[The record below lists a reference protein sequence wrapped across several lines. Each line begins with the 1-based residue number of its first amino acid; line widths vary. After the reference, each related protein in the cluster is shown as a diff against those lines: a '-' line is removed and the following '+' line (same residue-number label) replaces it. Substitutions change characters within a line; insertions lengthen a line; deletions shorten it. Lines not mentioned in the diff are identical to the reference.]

1 MFKKT
6 LIKCWNA
13 LKKPLLKTA
22 VALAVLAVLT
32 GIVIGIRM
40 LFSNRES
47 LRFEDASSPVVPNSE
62 LEPVEEE
69 GMFLADESET
79 LKLYV
84 DCGDGNIR
92 IENKLTG
99 YVWSSRPSEEDMAL
113 ESSNTLWKNNLC
125 SPVVFTYATS
135 YEPQARQSMTTK
147 YTNTLS
153 QETNVSV
160 FRLED
165 GVRVFF
171 EFTES
176 NVTFA
181 YEARLD
187 GERLRV
193 DVPAALISDPGEV
206 YKVSK
211 TGVKSLNTKES
222 CIVIDFYVLPWL
234 GAARSD
240 TGTQGFMLI
249 PDGNGALLNYQSDR
263 YASSQYIA
271 HIYGNDIG
279 INNGYDSALISE
291 IEKPQVSYPVF
302 GVAHGSDT
310 MLAIVEK
317 GETQADIIAS
327 KAGTQTGFNTVN
339 ARFTYRTKYK
349 VITNSASGSGYM
361 RFTDFS
367 VQEDKSTLY
376 YFGSGGYVDMAQQY
390 RSYLSETYDL
400 HRIDSS
406 EDQVALQLNIVG
418 GDIETTTFGKRFIAM
433 TTFDEAYEIAEYFMD
448 AGVRSIDMVYSGWG
462 RDGESIKYPK
472 RFPAAGNLGGDRQLR
487 ALAKKLSER
496 GSRLYLT
503 EDRLDLL
510 SHRGVSVSHDTIYNI
525 QNNPLYSGAFANAA
539 YIESGYS
546 ADRDEYLAYGIA
558 GLEEEGLAGMLIT
571 DYSPRAVTSRADMKQ
586 VQRKTLA
593 AMLEDMGSLRVDSSF
608 DWVLMDGVMLTK
620 LQGSS
625 YLNLIDEHVP
635 FYTIAIHGLVDYICG
650 DYMEFYE
657 PEQQLL
663 EAVAKGGNISFT
675 LSMQSTEKLAEADTA
690 DYYSTEFD
698 VWKDDVLCLWNKLE
712 PYLDATRGAFIAGHE
727 TVSPGV
733 SLTEYSNGSVVLVN
747 NTDEPVMIMN
757 ITVPAR
763 DFLLVNGGANYA
775 E

>member
-32 GIVIGIRM
+32 GIVIGVRT
-40 LFSNRES
+40 LFSSRES

-62 LEPVEEE
+62 LEPVKEE
-69 GMFLADESET
+69 GLFLADESDT

-84 DCGDGNIR
+84 DCNDGNIR

-113 ESSNTLWKNNLC
+113 ESSNTLWKNTLC

-147 YTNTLS
+147 
-153 QETNVSV
+153 
-160 FRLED
+160 
-165 GVRVFF
+165 FF

-211 TGVKSLNTKES
+211 AGVKSLNTKES

-349 VITNSASGSGYM
+349 VITNSTSGSGYM

-367 VQEDKSTLY
+367 IQEDKSTLY

-406 EDQVALQLNIVG
+406 ENQVALQLNIVG
-418 GDIETTTFGKRFIAM
+418 GDIETTTFGKR
-433 TTFDEAYEIAEYFMD
+433 
-448 AGVRSIDMVYSGWG
+448 
-462 RDGESIKYPK
+462 
-472 RFPAAGNLGGDRQLR
+472 
-487 ALAKKLSER
+487 
-496 GSRLYLT
+496 
-503 EDRLDLL
+503 
-510 SHRGVSVSHDTIYNI
+510 
-525 QNNPLYSGAFANAA
+525 
-539 YIESGYS
+539 
-546 ADRDEYLAYGIA
+546 
-558 GLEEEGLAGMLIT
+558 
-571 DYSPRAVTSRADMKQ
+571 
-586 VQRKTLA
+586 
-593 AMLEDMGSLRVDSSF
+593 
-608 DWVLMDGVMLTK
+608 
-620 LQGSS
+620 
-625 YLNLIDEHVP
+625 
-635 FYTIAIHGLVDYICG
+635 
-650 DYMEFYE
+650 
-657 PEQQLL
+657 
-663 EAVAKGGNISFT
+663 
-675 LSMQSTEKLAEADTA
+675 
-690 DYYSTEFD
+690 
-698 VWKDDVLCLWNKLE
+698 
-712 PYLDATRGAFIAGHE
+712 
-727 TVSPGV
+727 
-733 SLTEYSNGSVVLVN
+733 
-747 NTDEPVMIMN
+747 
-757 ITVPAR
+757 
-763 DFLLVNGGANYA
+763 
-775 E
+775 